1 MNAMTSVN
9 GLIAVTEQPQS
20 ASSEALSEMALS
32 NDIDLLERIAD
43 DPRTT
48 IETLIRLAAHPSA
61 MVRMSVTENEHV
73 PLSTLIVL
81 ANDECADVR
90 FRVAENPQIDV
101 CVLEMLVGDLNP
113 YVSWRALSTLRRI
126 KSDQS
131 EALRCA
137 A

>member
-9 GLIAVTEQPQS
+9 GLIAVTEQLRS
-20 ASSEALSEMALS
+20 ASSEASELVLS
-32 NDIDLLERIAD
+32 NDINVLERIAD
-43 DPRTT
+43 DPRTDV
-48 IETLIRLAAHPSA
+48 ETLIRLASHPSA
-61 MVRMSVTENEHV
+61 VVRMSVAENEHV

-90 FRVAENPQIDV
+90 FRVAENPRIDV

-113 YVSWRALSTLRRI
+113 YVSWRALNTLRRI

-131 EALRCA
+131 EALICA

>member
-1 MNAMTSVN
+1 MNAMTSGN
-9 GLIAVTEQPQS
+9 GLIAVTEQLRN
-20 ASSEALSEMALS
+20 ASSEALSKMTRS
-32 NDIDLLERIAD
+32 DDTNLLERIAD
-43 DPRTT
+43 CPRTT
-48 IETLIRLAAHPSA
+48 IETLIKLASHPSA
-61 MVRMSVTENEHV
+61 LVRMAAAENEHV

-90 FRVAENPQIDV
+90 FRVAENHKIDV
-101 CVLEMLVGDLNP
+101 CVLEMLVSDLNP
-113 YVSWRALSTLRRI
+113 YVSWQALNTLRRI